1 MIVITNGT
9 FAALS
14 TGFTTMGAGLEAGG
28 GALLAEVTTDQEINS
43 GITEQEEP
51 IEIPRG
57 PDDNS
62 KLY

>member
-1 MIVITNGT
+1 
-9 FAALS
+9 
-14 TGFTTMGAGLEAGG
+14 MGAGLEAGG

-62 KLY
+62 KLSLTANSSVNTN

>member
-1 MIVITNGT
+1 
-9 FAALS
+9 
-14 TGFTTMGAGLEAGG
+14 MGAGLEAGG

-62 KLY
+62 KLYRAANNSVNSDLII

>member
-1 MIVITNGT
+1 
-9 FAALS
+9 
-14 TGFTTMGAGLEAGG
+14 MGAGPETGG
-28 GALLAEVTTDQEINS
+28 VALLAEVTADQEINS